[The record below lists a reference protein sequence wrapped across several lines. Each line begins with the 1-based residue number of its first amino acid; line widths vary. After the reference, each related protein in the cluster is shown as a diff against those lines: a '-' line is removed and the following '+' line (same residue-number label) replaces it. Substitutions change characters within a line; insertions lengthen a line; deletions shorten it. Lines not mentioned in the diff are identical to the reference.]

1 MRAARVSMVGVSMN
15 VSMKLRLGGSAAGVA
30 ARIKLWAVERFGE
43 GEEAWMVSETLCR
56 VPGRAPR
63 QTVLA
68 LMHPAASI
76 AFRLPMPM
84 AEVTQAD
91 VAALGETAAR
101 LAAEACC

>member
-1 MRAARVSMVGVSMN
+1 
-15 VSMKLRLGGSAAGVA
+15 
-30 ARIKLWAVERFGE
+30 
-43 GEEAWMVSETLCR
+43 MVSETLCR